1 LEIAM
6 KKLLTFLLLALLLA
20 ACGPAQSTVLQ
31 ASGQIEAT
39 QIAIAPEL
47 SGRVVDVQ
55 VAEGDSVKAGDPL
68 LTLDDSLLQAQKR
81 TLEAGLDAANA
92 NVDAAQSALDMAQLS
107 YDQTLSA
114 ALAADRQTRITDW
127 RTLPPDAFDQPVWYF
142 THAEQISA
150 AQADVESAKAALD
163 EAQANLTA
171 VMQGNNNADFLE
183 AEASLAAARA
193 TFLSAREV
201 NSRSQALSDAKLTDS
216 EKSDYNKL
224 TDAATDTYDDAR
236 DALNR
241 AQDTYDNLVGTQAA
255 KEVTKARAKLSV
267 AQERYYLAMDG
278 LRAVQ
283 TGADSPEVV
292 MAAQVI
298 EQARTTLEAAK
309 SSVKQAEAQ
318 LSQVETQIEKL
329 MVSAPQD
336 GVVLVRSV
344 QPGEVAQAGMT
355 VMTIAKLDTLKVTV
369 YIPEDHYGEVKL
381 GDSASLSTDS
391 FPGET
396 FTASV
401 TRIAD
406 QAEYTPRNVQT
417 KEERQTTVYAVELSV
432 ENPDGKLKPGMPV
445 DVIFAPPSK

>member
-1 LEIAM
+1 M
-6 KKLLTFLLLALLLA
+6 KKLLTFLLLTLLLA
-20 ACGPAQSTVLQ
+20 ACGPAQSTDLQ

-39 QIAIAPEL
+39 EIAVAPEL
-47 SGRVVDVQ
+47 SGRVVDVL

-68 LTLDDSLLQAQKR
+68 LSLDDSLLQAQKG
-81 TLEAGLDAANA
+81 TLEAGLDVANA
-92 NVDAAQSALDMAQLS
+92 NVAAAQSALDMAQLS

-114 ALAADRQTRITDW
+114 ALAAVQQTRITDW
-127 RTLPPDAFDQPVWYF
+127 RTLPPDAFDQPEWYF
-142 THAEQISA
+142 TQNEQISA

-163 EAQANLTA
+163 DAQANLTA
-171 VMQGNNNADFLE
+171 VIQGKDNATFLE
-183 AEASLAAARA
+183 AEANLATARA

-201 NSRSQALSDAKLTDS
+201 NSRSQGLSDVKLTDS
-216 EKSDYNKL
+216 EKSDYDKL
-224 TDAATDTYDDAR
+224 KSAATDTYDDAR

-241 AQDTYDNLVGTQAA
+241 AQDAYDTLLGTQAA

-267 AQERYYLAMDG
+267 AQERYYLALDG
-278 LRAVQ
+278 LRTLQ

-292 MAAQVI
+292 MAQQTI
-298 EQARTTLEAAK
+298 DQAGTQLDAAK
-309 SSVKQAEAQ
+309 ASVKQVQAQ
-318 LSQVETQIEKL
+318 LSELETQMVKL
-329 MVSAPQD
+329 TVSAPQD
-336 GVVLVRSV
+336 GVVLTRSV

-369 YIPEDHYGEVKL
+369 YIPEDRYGEVKL
-381 GDSASLSTDS
+381 GDSATLSADS
-391 FPGET
+391 FPGES

-432 ENPDGKLKPGMPV
+432 DNPDGKLKPGMPV
-445 DVIFAPPSK
+445 DVTFAPPSK

>member
-1 LEIAM
+1 M
-6 KKLLTFLLLALLLA
+6 KKIIILLLASLLLA
-20 ACGPAQSTVLQ
+20 SCGPAQSTALQ

-39 QIAIAPEL
+39 EIAVAPEL
-47 SGRVVDVQ
+47 SGRVVDVL

-68 LTLDDSLLQAQKR
+68 LSLDDSLLQAQKG

-92 NVDAAQSALDMAQLS
+92 NVAAAQSALDMAQLS

-114 ALAADRQTRITDW
+114 ALAAVQQTRITDW
-127 RTLPPDAFDQPVWYF
+127 RTLPPDAFDQPEWYF
-142 THAEQISA
+142 TQNEQISA

-163 EAQANLTA
+163 DAQANLTA
-171 VMQGNNNADFLE
+171 VIQGKDNATFLE
-183 AEASLAAARA
+183 AEANLATARA

-201 NSRSQALSDAKLTDS
+201 NSRSQGLSDVKLTDA
-216 EKSDYNKL
+216 EKSDYDKL
-224 TDAATDTYDDAR
+224 TNAASDTYDDAR

-241 AQDTYDNLVGTQAA
+241 AQDTYDTLLGTQAA

-278 LRAVQ
+278 LRALQ
-283 TGADSPEVV
+283 IGADSPEVV
-292 MAAQVI
+292 MAQQTI
-298 EQARTTLEAAK
+298 DQAGTQLDAAK
-309 SSVKQAEAQ
+309 ASVKQVQAQ
-318 LSQVETQIEKL
+318 LSELETQMEKL
-329 MVSAPQD
+329 TVSAQQD
-336 GVVLVRSV
+336 GVVLTRSV

-369 YIPEDHYGEVKL
+369 YIPEDRYGEVKL

-396 FTASV
+396 FTATV

-432 ENPDGKLKPGMPV
+432 QNPDGKLKPGMPV
-445 DVIFAPPSK
+445 DVTFASPSK